1 MDLDNAVIIETFTS
15 RAEAELAAG
24 LLEGEGIEALILAD
38 DAGGLYP
45 MLQFIRGVRLLVARE
60 DEAQAR
66 DILQARPLE
75 PDPEAAA

>member
-1 MDLDNAVIIETFTS
+1 MNLDDAIILETFSS

-24 LLEGEGIEALILAD
+24 LLESEGIEALVLAD

-66 DILQARPLE
+66 EILEAQPLD
-75 PDPEAAA
+75 PDPEDAA